1 MSEFITPV
9 SPRRIIRGG
18 QEREDDVHVS
28 IFHYFQPI
36 FEPSDMWENNAK
48 CLQYVQGVD
57 GDLFPGNMSKNIG
70 LGKI

>member
-1 MSEFITPV
+1 
-9 SPRRIIRGG
+9 
-18 QEREDDVHVS
+18 
-28 IFHYFQPI
+28 
-36 FEPSDMWENNAK
+36 MWENNAK